1 MTETNEMIM
10 ARLRLRQLAEARGHT
25 MSSLSRESKLT
36 LNMVRRYWY
45 NTANGLE
52 TGPVLSEVSL
62 PALDALADVLGLQP
76 GELIERS
83 DDLVRRS

>member
-1 MTETNEMIM
+1 MTVVNETIM
-10 ARLRLRQLAEARGHT
+10 ARLRLRALAEARGHT
-25 MSSLSRESKLT
+25 MSSLSRDSRLT

-52 TGPVLSEVSL
+52 NGPPLTEVSL
-62 PALDALADVLGLQP
+62 PALDAIADVLGVEP

-83 DDLVRRS
+83 SEV

>member
-1 MTETNEMIM
+1 MTVVNETIM
-10 ARLRLRQLAEARGHT
+10 ARLRLRQIAEARGHT

-52 TGPVLSEVSL
+52 NGPPLTEVSL
-62 PALDALADVLGLQP
+62 PALDAIAEVLGIEP
-76 GELIERS
+76 GDLIERS
-83 DDLVRRS
+83 EGE

>member
-1 MTETNEMIM
+1 MTVVNETIM
-10 ARLRLRQLAEARGHT
+10 ARLRLRQIAEAHGHT

-52 TGPVLSEVSL
+52 NGPPLTEVSL
-62 PALDALADVLGLQP
+62 PALDAIAEVLGIEP
-76 GELIERS
+76 GDLIERNTE
-83 DDLVRRS
+83 V